1 MIVTAQIEF
10 KMKVGPS
17 VLLLSPAVVA
27 ELVLFTDALQVFVA
41 FAGRLSRESNGG
53 GSGSGSGGGVS
64 VPPPP
69 AVGHTHSSSG
79 RRVGAGAG
87 AGSAAGTG
95 VGGGGGFELGE
106 RDVRCGTRARPATL
120 DVSVHANLEF
130 LQPTL
135 VLLHSDR
142 PRRLLP
148 SALPSALA
156 PTAAHRSSAHS
167 GTGVR
172 VGAAGSSPASLGA
185 RTGTGTG
192 TGGVGGAR
200 GAGGSGSEELHADG
214 DWQSLFA
221 QLGAALVR
229 DFPQLERCTSPSTT
243 LSSSPASLSG
253 PDTLTADSGSASIE
267 ANTNTQINFKHLQR
281 RITEHLSVLVP
292 FDQLRHVFY

>member
-1 MIVTAQIEF
+1 
-10 KMKVGPS
+10 MKVGPS

-41 FAGRLSRESNGG
+41 FTGRLSRESNGG
-53 GSGSGSGGGVS
+53 GSGSGGGVG

-69 AVGHTHSSSG
+69 AVVGHTHSSSG

-95 VGGGGGFELGE
+95 VGVGGSFELGE
-106 RDVRCGTRARPATL
+106 RDVCCGTRARPATL

-130 LQPTL
+130 MQPTL

-156 PTAAHRSSAHS
+156 PSAAHRSSAHS

-192 TGGVGGAR
+192 TGGVGLGAR

-229 DFPQLERCTSPSTT
+229 DFPQLERCTSPS
-243 LSSSPASLSG
+243 SLSG

-267 ANTNTQINFKHLQR
+267 ANTNTNTQINFKHLQR
-281 RITEHLSVLVP
+281 CITEHLSVLVP